1 MMSIRDDRIN
11 GGDTDGCF
19 GVAFGI
25 VAVVT
30 AIIFI
35 LIAL

>member
-1 MMSIRDDRIN
+1 MSIRDDRIN

-25 VAVVT
+25 VAFVT
-30 AIIFI
+30 AIIFM
-35 LIAL
+35 LIAI